1 MNDNLINRPSLKFIK
16 IINIDKKNLINIK
29 YMNICDILEFDD
41 TVNIDCKVKK
51 AKNIS
56 TGKNVAVKIIDK
68 DEDYENEILVLNQ
81 LSKNNHENI
90 IKVFDIFQDT
100 NNIYIIQDYWKEDL
114 LTFVINSYNNTILS
128 EDLVKNIIRQI
139 LFGVKHCHDNNIIHN
154 DLKLENIL
162 YNNNQTK

>member
-1 MNDNLINRPSLKFIK
+1 MKYTVFV
-16 IINIDKKNLINIK
+16 ININEDRWKK
-29 YMNICDILEFDD
+29 Y
-41 TVNIDCKVKK
+41 
-51 AKNIS
+51 S
-56 TGKNVAVKIIDK
+56 
-68 DEDYENEILVLNQ
+68 
-81 LSKNNHENI
+81 
-90 IKVFDIFQDT
+90 QDT

-162 YNNNQTK
+162 LDMELNL